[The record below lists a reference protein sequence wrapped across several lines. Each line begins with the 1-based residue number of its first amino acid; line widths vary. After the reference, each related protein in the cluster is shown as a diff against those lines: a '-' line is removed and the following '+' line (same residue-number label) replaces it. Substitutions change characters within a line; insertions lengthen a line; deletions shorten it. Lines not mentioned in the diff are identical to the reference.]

1 MPGLFSTHRL
11 MKWLPGV
18 LLPSFA
24 AMRVDGVSIPSRISG
39 GHRRPRRNSV
49 KPVVPL
55 LGVIWLDPGW
65 LAARS
70 IRSFSLPACC
80 SRCSAK
86 CADKAVPADRH
97 AG

>member
-18 LLPSFA
+18 LLPSLA

-55 LGVIWLDPGW
+55 LGVIWAGPGLACGTLDLP
-65 LAARS
+65 LFTS
-70 IRSFSLPACC
+70 CLLLSLLGQMC
-80 SRCSAK
+80 R
-86 CADKAVPADRH
+86 
-97 AG
+97 